1 MKTIQTSIS
10 VGESIRVA
18 GIDMNVISV
27 DHRHSL
33 SKLQATDKSE
43 MATINISVLK
53 KSILFATTA
62 ASCRLSANVT
72 SLRLCRVGN

>member
-27 DHRHSL
+27 DHKYRFA
-33 SKLQATDKSE
+33 KLQATDKSE
-43 MATINISVLK
+43 MATINISVLEEIK
-53 KSILFATTA
+53 NRMK
-62 ASCRLSANVT
+62 
-72 SLRLCRVGN
+72 

>member
-27 DHRHSL
+27 DHKYSFA
-33 SKLQATDKSE
+33 KLQATDKSE
-43 MATINISVLK
+43 MATINISVLEE
-53 KSILFATTA
+53 INTIRYH
-62 ASCRLSANVT
+62 SCILSAICKCHKFAIMQ
-72 SLRLCRVGN
+72 SG